1 MYQRD
6 IFGHTGGQMLYPP
19 YGKIA
24 DTLLK
29 LMRRF

>member
-1 MYQRD
+1 MYQRP
-6 IFGHTGGQMLYPP
+6 IFGRTGGQMLYPP

-24 DTLLK
+24 NLLLK